1 MVLRAFLPMEVF
13 VAGAQRGR
21 SGSGG
26 RRRSADSTPHK
37 RAESDAIEMAGKV
50 VEVLPNAF
58 FRVRLENNHLVL
70 AHVAGKMRKFF
81 IKIILGDMVTVQLS
95 PYDLER
101 GRITFRHRS

>member
-1 MVLRAFLPMEVF
+1 MEVF

-21 SGSGG
+21 SGGG
-26 RRRSADSTPHK
+26 RRRPADSTPHK
-37 RAESDAIEMAGKV
+37 RAESDAIEIAGKV

-81 IKIILGDMVTVQLS
+81 IKIILGDTVTVQLS

-101 GRITFRHRS
+101 GRITFRHRN

>member
-1 MVLRAFLPMEVF
+1 MPGIHRS
-13 VAGAQRGR
+13 RG
-21 SGSGG
+21 GG
-26 RRRSADSTPHK
+26 RRRPIESRPHK
-37 RAESDAIEMAGKV
+37 PSESEAIEMTGKV
-50 VEVLPNAF
+50 IEVLPNAF

-81 IKIILGDMVTVQLS
+81 IKIILGDTVTVQLS